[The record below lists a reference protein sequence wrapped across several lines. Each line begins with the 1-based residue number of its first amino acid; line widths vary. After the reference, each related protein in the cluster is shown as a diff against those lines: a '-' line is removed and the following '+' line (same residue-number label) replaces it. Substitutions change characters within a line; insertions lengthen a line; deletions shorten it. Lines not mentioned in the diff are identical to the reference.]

1 VPAGS
6 PTPPALSASRQWI
19 RLPSRLPYSPLLRDW
34 AGADSVSDDEGRIP
48 DAERLAGRLDV
59 RLDVRRTDARGR
71 GVLARGLEIAE
82 PDLRD
87 DERLVEPGRDS
98 DIAMSPD
105 LAGAERAAVLELD
118 LDADLERA
126 VDRRTGERRTGER
139 RTGDAATG
147 FADCMVLAAVMSA
160 FAAVVIALVAVF
172 IDCIADDIVRAD
184 AVAFVAAMV
193 ILLAAEVTLVAA
205 EETPLA
211 AVAGVVALRLDA
223 LLRVVVLRLVP
234 PRLAVLRLPL
244 LRLAVLRRVPVE
256 RDAVERD
263 AAEREA
269 VDRDAVL
276 RVDRD
281 AVLRGVLAAVPRA
294 DFAALLRLADDE
306 AEDVPEPGVDFDRLA
321 VPRDAL
327 RLTGL
332 LRAELA
338 ELRRVAAR
346 VVDDTGTEIPPS

>member
-1 VPAGS
+1 MPGV
-6 PTPPALSASRQWI
+6 
-19 RLPSRLPYSPLLRDW
+19 
-34 AGADSVSDDEGRIP
+34 
-48 DAERLAGRLDV
+48 ERLAGRLDV
-59 RLDVRRTDARGR
+59 RLDVRLGARRTDVRGR
-71 GVLARGLEIAE
+71 AVLVRDLEIAE
-82 PDLRD
+82 PDLRA
-87 DERLVEPGRDS
+87 DERFTEPGPDS
-98 DIAMSPD
+98 GIAISPD
-105 LAGAERAAVLELD
+105 LAGVDRAAVREVD
-118 LDADLERA
+118 LDDDLERA
-126 VDRRTGERRTGER
+126 GDRRAAGRRAAGR
-139 RTGDAATG
+139 RAAGRRAGDAAAG

-184 AVAFVAAMV
+184 AVALVAAIV

-234 PRLAVLRLPL
+234 PRLAVLRLPM
-244 LRLAVLRRVPVE
+244 LRLAVLRRAPVE

-263 AAEREA
+263 AVAREA

-281 AVLRGVLAAVPRA
+281 AVLRGVLAVVPRA

-306 AEDVPEPGVDFDRLA
+306 ADDVPEPGVDFDRLA

>member
-1 VPAGS
+1 VPAS
-6 PTPPALSASRQWI
+6 LPTPPALSASRQWI

-48 DAERLAGRLDV
+48 GVERLAGRLDV

-71 GVLARGLEIAE
+71 GVLARDLEMAD

-105 LAGAERAAVLELD
+105 LAGVERAAVLELD
-118 LDADLERA
+118 LDDDLERA
-126 VDRRTGERRTGER
+126 VDRRTGERRTG
-139 RTGDAATG
+139 DAAAG
-147 FADCMVLAAVMSA
+147 LADCMVFAAVMSA

-223 LLRVVVLRLVP
+223 LLRVVALRLVP

-244 LRLAVLRRVPVE
+244 LRLAALRRVPVE

-263 AAEREA
+263 AVEREA

-294 DFAALLRLADDE
+294 DFAAVLRLADDE

>member
-1 VPAGS
+1 
-6 PTPPALSASRQWI
+6 
-19 RLPSRLPYSPLLRDW
+19 LLRDW
-34 AGADSVSDDEGRIP
+34 AGADSVSDDEGRVP
-48 DAERLAGRLDV
+48 GVERLAGRLDV
-59 RLDVRRTDARGR
+59 RLDARLDVRRTDARGR
-71 GVLARGLEIAE
+71 DVLVRDLEMAAPGLRA
-82 PDLRD
+82 
-87 DERLVEPGRDS
+87 DERPTEPGRDS
-98 DIAMSPD
+98 GIAVSPD
-105 LAGAERAAVLELD
+105 LAGVERAAVRELD
-118 LDADLERA
+118 LDDDLERA
-126 VDRRTGERRTGER
+126 VDRRA
-139 RTGDAATG
+139 GDAAAG

-184 AVAFVAAMV
+184 AVALVAAVV

-205 EETPLA
+205 EETPRA
-211 AVAGVVALRLDA
+211 AVAGVVALRVDA

-234 PRLAVLRLPL
+234 LRLAVPRLPL
-244 LRLAVLRRVPVE
+244 LRLAVLRLAVLRRVPVA

-263 AAEREA
+263 PVEREA

-281 AVLRGVLAAVPRA
+281 AVLRGVLAVVPRA
-294 DFAALLRLADDE
+294 DFAALLRVADDE

>member
-1 VPAGS
+1 
-6 PTPPALSASRQWI
+6 
-19 RLPSRLPYSPLLRDW
+19 LLRDC
-34 AGADSVSDDEGRIP
+34 AGADSVSDDEGRMP
-48 DAERLAGRLDV
+48 DVDRLAGRLDVRFDV

-71 GVLARGLEIAE
+71 AVLVRDLETAE
-82 PDLRD
+82 PDLRA
-87 DERLVEPGRDS
+87 DERLTESGRDS
-98 DIAMSPD
+98 DIAISPD
-105 LAGAERAAVLELD
+105 LAGVERAAVREVD
-118 LDADLERA
+118 LDDDLERA
-126 VDRRTGERRTGER
+126 VDRRTGDRRA
-139 RTGDAATG
+139 GDAAAAG
-147 FADCMVLAAVMSA
+147 FADCMVLAAVISA

-184 AVAFVAAMV
+184 AVALVAAVV

-223 LLRVVVLRLVP
+223 LLRVAVLRLVP
-234 PRLAVLRLPL
+234 PRLAVLRLPA
-244 LRLAVLRRVPVE
+244 LRLAVLRRVPVD

-263 AAEREA
+263 AVEREA

-276 RVDRD
+276 RFDRD

-294 DFAALLRLADDE
+294 GFAALLRRLADDD

>member
-1 VPAGS
+1 
-6 PTPPALSASRQWI
+6 
-19 RLPSRLPYSPLLRDW
+19 LLRDW
-34 AGADSVSDDEGRIP
+34 AGADSVSDDEGRMP
-48 DAERLAGRLDV
+48 GVERLAGRLDV
-59 RLDVRRTDARGR
+59 RLDVRLDARRTDARGR
-71 GVLARGLEIAE
+71 AVLVRDLEIAE
-82 PDLRD
+82 PDLRA
-87 DERLVEPGRDS
+87 DERLTEPGRDS
-98 DIAMSPD
+98 DIAISPD
-105 LAGAERAAVLELD
+105 LAGVERAAVREVD
-118 LDADLERA
+118 LDDDLERA
-126 VDRRTGERRTGER
+126 GDRRAAGRRAGDR
-139 RTGDAATG
+139 RAGDAAAG
-147 FADCMVLAAVMSA
+147 FADCMVLAAVISA

-184 AVAFVAAMV
+184 AVALVAAMV

-234 PRLAVLRLPL
+234 PRLAVLRPPM
-244 LRLAVLRRVPVE
+244 LRLAVLRRAPVE

-263 AAEREA
+263 AVEREA

-281 AVLRGVLAAVPRA
+281 AVLRGVLAVVPRA

-306 AEDVPEPGVDFDRLA
+306 VEDVPEPGVDFDRLA

>member
-1 VPAGS
+1 MPGV
-6 PTPPALSASRQWI
+6 
-19 RLPSRLPYSPLLRDW
+19 
-34 AGADSVSDDEGRIP
+34 
-48 DAERLAGRLDV
+48 ERLAGRLDV
-59 RLDVRRTDARGR
+59 RLDVRLDARRTDVRGR
-71 GVLARGLEIAE
+71 AVLVRDLEIAE
-82 PDLRD
+82 PDLRA
-87 DERLVEPGRDS
+87 DERLTEPGRDS
-98 DIAMSPD
+98 DIAISPD
-105 LAGAERAAVLELD
+105 LAGVERAAVREVD
-118 LDADLERA
+118 LDDDLERA
-126 VDRRTGERRTGER
+126 GDRRAAGRRAAGR
-139 RTGDAATG
+139 RAGDAAAG
-147 FADCMVLAAVMSA
+147 FADCMVLAAVISA

-184 AVAFVAAMV
+184 AVALVAAMV

-234 PRLAVLRLPL
+234 PG
-244 LRLAVLRRVPVE
+244 LAVLRRAPVE

-263 AAEREA
+263 AVAREA

-281 AVLRGVLAAVPRA
+281 AVLRGVLAVVPRA

-306 AEDVPEPGVDFDRLA
+306 VEDVPEPGVDFDRLA

>member
-1 VPAGS
+1 V
-6 PTPPALSASRQWI
+6 
-19 RLPSRLPYSPLLRDW
+19 
-34 AGADSVSDDEGRIP
+34 
-48 DAERLAGRLDV
+48 ERLAGRLAV
-59 RLDVRRTDARGR
+59 RLPVRRTDARGR
-71 GVLARGLEIAE
+71 GALARDLEMAE
-82 PDLRD
+82 PDLRAD
-87 DERLVEPGRDS
+87 DERLPEPRPDPDS

-105 LAGAERAAVLELD
+105 LAGVERAAVRETD
-118 LDADLERA
+118 LDDRARA
-126 VDRRTGERRTGER
+126 VDRRTGDSAVGL
-139 RTGDAATG
+139 AV
-147 FADCMVLAAVMSA
+147 CMVLAAVMSA

-172 IDCIADDIVRAD
+172 IDCIADDIVRAE
-184 AVAFVAAMV
+184 AVALVAAVV

-211 AVAGVVALRLDA
+211 AVAGVVPLRLDV
-223 LLRVVVLRLVP
+223 LRLDVLRRVVVLRLVP
-234 PRLAVLRLPL
+234 PPLAVLRPPL
-244 LRLAVLRRVPVE
+244 LRLAGLRRAPVE

-263 AAEREA
+263 AVEREA
-269 VDRDAVL
+269 VDRDAVV

-294 DFAALLRLADDE
+294 SVAALLRLADDV
-306 AEDVPEPGVDFDRLA
+306 AGDVPEPDVDFDRLA

-346 VVDDTGTEIPPS
+346 VVDCTGTEIPPS